1 MSLIEPDLVMFH
13 GGRINGNIVELHTR
27 AGSMAYGPGF
37 YLTTSYWTAREYR
50 GGNGFVYKV
59 QVKTPLRWDHEVRL
73 NTQQVDT
80 FLSSIP
86 KLKRRS
92 DVLEDLGVLSAR
104 RPDGTV
110 TMTGILNT
118 LSNNGSYGASVAREV
133 ARAIINAGCDASLI
147 TGANGGGEDWI
158 ALHNVSKVRSVEK
171 TTGPEEDRP
180 RLKPY

>member
-1 MSLIEPDLVMFH
+1 MSLIEPDLIMFH

-59 QVKTPLRWDHEVRL
+59 QVKTPLRWDDEVRL
-73 NTQQVDT
+73 DKQQRDA

-86 KLKRRS
+86 KLKHRN
-92 DVLEDLGVLSAR
+92 DVLEDLAVMAAR
-104 RPDGTV
+104 RPDSKV
-110 TMTGILNT
+110 SMTGILNT

-133 ARAIINAGCDASLI
+133 ARAIVDAGCDASLI
-147 TGANGGGEDWI
+147 TGANGGNEDWV
-158 ALHNVSKVRSVEK
+158 ALHNVAKVRSVEK

-180 RLKPY
+180 RLRPR